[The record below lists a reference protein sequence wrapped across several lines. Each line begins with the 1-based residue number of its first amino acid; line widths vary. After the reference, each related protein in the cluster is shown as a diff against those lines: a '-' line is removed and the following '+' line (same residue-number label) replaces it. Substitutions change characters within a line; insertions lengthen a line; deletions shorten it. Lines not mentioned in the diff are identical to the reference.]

1 MRNGTGTPPP
11 DLPDWAV
18 EMWVQM
24 AQDPYGRLRLPILET
39 QALQIEKQK
48 ANGWR
53 WVAPDGAR

>member
-1 MRNGTGTPPP
+1 
-11 DLPDWAV
+11 
-18 EMWVQM
+18 MWVQM